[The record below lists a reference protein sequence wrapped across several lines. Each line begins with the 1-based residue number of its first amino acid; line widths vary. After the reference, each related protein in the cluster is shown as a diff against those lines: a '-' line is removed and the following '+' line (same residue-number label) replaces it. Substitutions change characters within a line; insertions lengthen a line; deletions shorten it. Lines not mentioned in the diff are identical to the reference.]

1 MSNTVY
7 ANKVIA
13 AKATDLLMT
22 SLNHRNLMTIDT
34 DLQGS
39 EGMTKTINTY
49 TYTGEAEVLAAGSGS
64 TAGKRGSVAYVGKD
78 YTVACIQQAF
88 DYLDE
93 DFMKDSKVVDIA
105 TQGATQVMV
114 NFLTDKFY
122 EALATEDAS
131 HNPLV
136 GKTEFANGSAIS
148 YDTVVDAIADMGI
161 EDESKLVLVIP
172 NEWKADLRKD
182 DDYKSARMGE
192 VVYNGQVGQ
201 IAGIPVVATKRLD
214 HTATVAAKAYLLTPE
229 AITLFVKKN
238 VEVEQDRN
246 SDTRANAVY
255 LREYYVCA
263 LTDATKARKICE
275 AAAAQQGQS

>member
-122 EALATEDAS
+122 AALATTSSGAE
-131 HNPLV
+131 LV
-136 GKTEFANGSAIS
+136 GKTEFAKGSAIS
-148 YDTVVDAIADMGI
+148 YDVIVDAIADMGI

-192 VVYNGQVGQ
+192 VIYNGQVGQ

-246 SDTRANAVY
+246 SDTRSNAVY

-263 LTDATKARKICE
+263 LTDATKARKIVE
-275 AAAAQQGQS
+275 AAA

>member
-1 MSNTVY
+1 MANTVY
-7 ANKVIA
+7 ANKVIG
-13 AKATDLLMT
+13 AKATELLST
-22 SLNHRNLMTIDT
+22 KLNHRSLMTIDT

-49 TYTGEAEVLAAGSGS
+49 TYSGQAEVLTAGNGS
-64 TAGKRGSVAYVGKD
+64 TTNKRGSVSYVGKD
-78 YTVACIQQAF
+78 YTVQCVQQAF

-105 TQGATQVMV
+105 TQGAVEVMT
-114 NFLTDKFY
+114 NFLVDKFY
-122 EALATEDAS
+122 DALATTSSGSE
-131 HNPLV
+131 LV
-136 GKTEFANGSAIS
+136 GKTEFAKGSAIS
-148 YDTVVDAIADMGI
+148 YDVIVDAIADMKI

-214 HTATVAAKAYLLTPE
+214 HTGSGANLVPAKAYLLTPE

-246 SDTRANAVY
+246 KDTRSNAVY
-255 LREYYVCA
+255 LREYYICA
-263 LTDATKARKICE
+263 LTDATKARKIVE
-275 AAAAQQGQS
+275 AAA

>member
-1 MSNTVY
+1 MANTVY
-7 ANKVIA
+7 ANKVIS

-22 SLNHRNLMTIDT
+22 SLNHRSLMTIDT

-49 TYTGEAEVLAAGSGS
+49 TYTGEAEVLAAGVGS
-64 TAGKRGSVAYVGKD
+64 TAGKRGSVAYVGND
-78 YTVACIQQAF
+78 YTVQCIQQAF

-93 DFMKDSKVVDIA
+93 DFMKDNKVVDVA
-105 TQGATQVMV
+105 TTGATQVMV

-122 EALATEDAS
+122 AALATTSSGSE
-131 HNPLV
+131 LV

-148 YDTVVDAIADMGI
+148 YDTIVDAISDMNI

-192 VVYNGQVGQ
+192 VIYNGQVGQ
-201 IAGIPVVATKRLD
+201 IAGIPVVATKALN
-214 HTATVAAKAYLLTPE
+214 HTATAAAKAYLLTPE
-229 AITLFVKKN
+229 AVTLFVKKN

-255 LREYYVCA
+255 LREYYICA
-263 LTDATKARKICE
+263 LTDATKARKIVE

>member
-1 MSNTVY
+1 MSNTVF
-7 ANKVIA
+7 ANKVIG

-22 SLNHRNLMTIDT
+22 SLNHRSLMTIDT

-49 TYTGEAEVLAAGSGS
+49 TYTGEAEVLAAGVGS
-64 TAGKRGSVAYVGKD
+64 TAAKRGSVAYVGKD
-78 YTVACIQQAF
+78 YTVDCIQQAF

-93 DFMKDSKVVDIA
+93 DFMKDNKVVDIA

-122 EALATEDAS
+122 DALATTSSGSE
-131 HNPLV
+131 LV

-148 YDTVVDAIADMGI
+148 YDTIVDAIADMGI

-192 VVYNGQVGQ
+192 VIYNGQVGQ
-201 IAGIPVVATKRLD
+201 IAGIPVVATKRLN

-229 AITLFVKKN
+229 AVTLFVKKN

-255 LREYYVCA
+255 LREYYICA

-275 AAAAQQGQS
+275 AAAAGDGANH

>member
-13 AKATDLLMT
+13 SKATELLMT
-22 SLNHRNLMTIDT
+22 KLNHRSLMTIDT

-49 TYTGEAEVLAAGSGS
+49 TYTGEAEVLAAGTGS
-64 TAGKRGSVAYVGKD
+64 TAGKRGSVAYVGND
-78 YTVACIQQAF
+78 YTVSCVQQAF

-93 DFMKDSKVVDIA
+93 DFMKDNKVVDIA
-105 TQGATQVMV
+105 TQGAVEVMT
-114 NFLTDKFY
+114 NFLTGKFY
-122 EALATEDAS
+122 DALATTSSGSE
-131 HNPLV
+131 LV
-136 GKTEFANGSAIS
+136 GKTEFAKNSAIG
-148 YDTVVDAIADMGI
+148 YDVIVDAISDMNI

-182 DDYKSARMGE
+182 DDYKAARMGE

-201 IAGIPVVATKRLD
+201 IAGIPVVATKALN
-214 HTATVAAKAYLLTPE
+214 HTGSGANLVPAKAYLLTPE
-229 AITLFVKKN
+229 AVTLFVKKAM
-238 VEVEQDRN
+238 EVEQDRN

-255 LREYYVCA
+255 LREYYICA
-263 LTDATKARKICE
+263 LTDATKARKIVE
-275 AAAAQQGQS
+275 AAS